1 MRSSSPLCDS
11 IAPCRTGKSRDKIE
25 REFNL
30 FLRTTLAVLS
40 MPPLYEVLFLFS
52 TPRGYLVEI
61 KRLDQPADAPKSRV
75 FQWLWINA
83 ATVTTLQFV
92 DMTIST
98 RQYRTFKEA
107 QLWFDDAQGEL
118 CWNIGSTELLVV
130 QTSKTLT
137 RSQQSLVNLHLG

>member
-1 MRSSSPLCDS
+1 M
-11 IAPCRTGKSRDKIE
+11 
-25 REFNL
+25 
-30 FLRTTLAVLS
+30 LRTTLAILS

-52 TPRGYLVEI
+52 APRGYLVEI

-75 FQWLWINA
+75 FQWLWIDA

-118 CWNIGSTELLVV
+118 CWNIGPTELLVV

-137 RSQQSLVNLHLG
+137 RSQQSLVNLHLD